1 MTTNKTSNHPRSAN
15 SVDNRR
21 RDLLK
26 AGGALGAAAMSGV
39 ALSGVSASANAG
51 INTKLPMSEYD
62 NLDMTAMAQLV
73 HKGDVT
79 PLELFDAAAARFEA
93 YKDLN
98 LLAVSHLEAAREQAK
113 QQSHAAQQE
122 RDAVFNK
129 APLHGIPFALKDLGI
144 KVEGTVTT
152 NGSLLFKDD
161 VAEYDSTLT
170 QRYKAAGLNIM
181 AKLTSPE
188 FGQTATT
195 ESKLHGDT
203 LNPWDTSCSTGGSS
217 GGSAAAVAARILPA
231 AHASD
236 GGGSIRIPASHCGIF
251 GMKPSRGR
259 IPTGPDILEGWMGLS
274 VHNVVSRSVRDS
286 ALLMELTQGPEHGTR
301 VQQVN
306 GEFLKAIQ
314 TPPKGLRIAVMK
326 HHPFGLPVHSDCIKA
341 VDNTIK
347 VLESLGHSV
356 ELASPEL
363 PIEDMYKGMG
373 VTTSSGVLQAVQAQ
387 EVKLGR
393 KAREDEFS
401 PIVWGF
407 MENAKG
413 FTAQQVFAARN
424 AYDRAGRSFDRFFDT
439 FDLILAPVT
448 AAPPPKIGELS
459 LYQSYDSFVGNVI
472 KASPITAMFN
482 MTGLPAMSV
491 PMNWN
496 AEGLPIGVQFGASYG
511 NEALLFALAA
521 QLEQVAPWQH
531 RRPPYIG

>member
-1 MTTNKTSNHPRSAN
+1 MTSNQKVSQSQTNPP
-15 SVDNRR
+15 VDHRR
-21 RDLLK
+21 RDLVK
-26 AGGALGAAAMSGV
+26 AGGAFGAAAMSGL
-39 ALSGVSASANAG
+39 ALSGVSASATAATG
-51 INTKLPMSEYD
+51 SKLPLPEYD
-62 NLDMTAMAQLV
+62 NLDMTALAQLV
-73 HKGDVT
+73 HKGEVT
-79 PLELFDAAAARFEA
+79 PLELFDAAAARFDA
-93 YKDLN
+93 CKDLN
-98 LLAVSHLEAAREQAK
+98 LLAVSHMETAREQAK
-113 QQSHAAQQE
+113 QQSQAGQQE
-122 RDAVFNK
+122 RSAAYSQ
-129 APLHGIPFALKDLGI
+129 APLYGIPFALKDLGI
-144 KVEGTVTT
+144 KVKGTITT
-152 NGSLLFKDD
+152 NGSLFFQDD

-203 LNPWDTSCSTGGSS
+203 LNPWNTSCSTGGSS

-236 GGGSIRIPASHCGIF
+236 GGGSIRIPSSHCGIF

-274 VHNVVSRSVRDS
+274 VHNVVTRSVRDS

-301 VQQVN
+301 VQQVD

-326 HHPFGLPVHSDCIKA
+326 HHPFGLPVHGDCIKA

-347 VLESLGHSV
+347 ILEGLGHTV
-356 ELASPEL
+356 ELASPKL
-363 PIEDMYKGMG
+363 PIEDMYRGMG
-373 VTTSSGVLQAVQAQ
+373 VTTSSGVLQAVQAR
-387 EVKLGR
+387 EAKLGR
-393 KAREDEFS
+393 KAKEEEFS

-407 MENAKG
+407 MENAKS
-413 FTAQQVFAARN
+413 FTAQQVFAARS
-424 AYDRAGRSFDRFFDT
+424 AYDNAGRSFDRFFDT
-439 FDLILAPVT
+439 FDVILAPVT
-448 AAPPPKIGELS
+448 VAPPPKIGELS
-459 LYQSYDSFVGNVI
+459 LYQPYDSFVANVI

-491 PMNWN
+491 PLNWN

-521 QLEQVAPWQH
+521 QLELAAPWQD